1 MRPAVLHRMRLV
13 ALATALG
20 LKISRARLCA
30 SVWGFGTEFAKQAM
44 AKSVLFLAG
53 NQQKL
58 SDFEENMAAIA
69 AELLAHFCAFW
80 LIENIIN
87 FKF

>member
-1 MRPAVLHRMRLV
+1 MQLV

-20 LKISRARLCA
+20 LKISIPRLCA
-30 SVWGFGTEFAKQAM
+30 TVWGFRTEFAKQAVT
-44 AKSVLFLAG
+44 KSVLFLAVD
-53 NQQKL
+53 QQKL